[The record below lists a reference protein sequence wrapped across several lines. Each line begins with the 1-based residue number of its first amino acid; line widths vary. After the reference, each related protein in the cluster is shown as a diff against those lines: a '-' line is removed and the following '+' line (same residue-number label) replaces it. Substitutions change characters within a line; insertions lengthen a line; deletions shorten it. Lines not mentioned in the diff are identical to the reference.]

1 MTWITKPSKADVH
14 MVGRAL
20 FNPGVNESPTLYR
33 LSRSV
38 VARLLGLG
46 ILALAGLV
54 FAATLVV
61 ALLGTSPDVIVVV
74 AAAGLVVLAFA
85 AWWLTTKA
93 YVVRATVDGYR
104 IGAIR
109 SVGVREARWNQV
121 EDAVTATI
129 RDVPVVVLRLK
140 AGATTTIPVTVLA
153 IDREDFVRELQ
164 QHLQRGHR
172 LRQV

>member
-1 MTWITKPSKADVH
+1 MTWITSPSKADVH

-33 LSRSV
+33 LARPV
-38 VARLLGLG
+38 VVRLLGLG
-46 ILALAGLV
+46 LLALAVLV
-54 FAATLVV
+54 FATTLVI
-61 ALLGTSPDVIVVV
+61 ALTDAGPDVLVLVAVV
-74 AAAGLVVLAFA
+74 GLVVLGLG
-85 AWWLTTKA
+85 AWWLSKRA
-93 YVVRATVDGYR
+93 YVVKATVDGYR
-104 IGAIR
+104 IGVVR
-109 SVGVREARWNQV
+109 SAGVREARWNQV

-129 RDVPVVVLRLK
+129 KGVPVVVLRLK

>member
-1 MTWITKPSKADVH
+1 

-20 FNPGVNESPTLYR
+20 FNPGVNESPTPYR
-33 LSRSV
+33 LARSV
-38 VARLLGLG
+38 VVRLLGLG
-46 ILALAGLV
+46 LLVLAVLV

-61 ALLGTSPDVIVVV
+61 ALTDATPDVVV
-74 AAAGLVVLAFA
+74 AVAVAGLLALAAA
-85 AWWLTTKA
+85 AWWLTKVA

-104 IGAIR
+104 IGVIR
-109 SVGVREARWNQV
+109 AAGVREARWNQV

-129 RDVPVVVLRLK
+129 HGVPCVVLRLK

-153 IDREDFVRELQ
+153 IDREEFVRELQ

>member
-1 MTWITKPSKADVH
+1 MTWLTIADKADVH

-20 FNPGVNESPTLYR
+20 FNPGVNDSPTTYR
-33 LSRSV
+33 LARSV

-46 ILALAGLV
+46 VIALAVLV
-54 FAATLVV
+54 FVATLVV
-61 ALLGTSPDVIVVV
+61 SLTSVSVDVLAAV
-74 AAAGLVVLAFA
+74 AVIGLVALGAA
-85 AWWLTTKA
+85 AWWLTSKA

-104 IGAIR
+104 IGVLR
-109 SVGVREARWNQV
+109 SAGVREARWNQV

-129 RDVPVVVLRLK
+129 RGVPCVVLRLK

-153 IDREDFVRELQ
+153 LDREQFVRELQ

>member
-1 MTWITKPSKADVH
+1 

-20 FNPGVNESPTLYR
+20 FNPGVNESPTHYR
-33 LSRSV
+33 LARSV
-38 VARLLGLG
+38 VVRLLGLG
-46 ILALAGLV
+46 LLVLAALV

-61 ALLGTSPDVIVVV
+61 TLTDVGPDLLVAVAL
-74 AAAGLVVLAFA
+74 AGLAVLGLG
-85 AWWLTTKA
+85 AWWLTKRA

-104 IGAIR
+104 IGVIR
-109 SVGVREARWNQV
+109 SAGVREARWNQV

-129 RDVPVVVLRLK
+129 KGVPVVVLRLK

-153 IDREDFVRELQ
+153 IDREEFVRELQ
-164 QHLQRGHR
+164 QLLQRGHR

>member
-1 MTWITKPSKADVH
+1 ML
-14 MVGRAL
+14 GRAL
-20 FNPGVNESPTLYR
+20 FNPGVTESPTLYR

-38 VARLLGLG
+38 VARLVGLG
-46 ILALAGLV
+46 ILVLAVVV

-61 ALLGTSPDVIVVV
+61 TVGGLSPDVLVAV
-74 AAAGLVVLAFA
+74 AAAGLVVLALG
-85 AWWLTTKA
+85 AWWLTQRA

-104 IGAIR
+104 IGALR
-109 SVGVREARWNQV
+109 SAGVRQARWNQV
-121 EDAVTATI
+121 EDAVTATV
-129 RDVPVVVLRLK
+129 RGVPVVVLRLK

>member
-38 VARLLGLG
+38 VTRLVGLGL
-46 ILALAGLV
+46 LALAALV
-54 FAATLVV
+54 LAATVVV
-61 ALLGTSPDVIVVV
+61 ALTGASPDVTVAV
-74 AAAGLVVLAFA
+74 AAVGLLVLAGC
-85 AWWLTTKA
+85 AWWLSTRA
-93 YVVRATVDGYR
+93 YVVRASVDGYR
-104 IGAIR
+104 IGALR
-109 SVGVREARWNQV
+109 SAGVREARWNQV
-121 EDAVTATI
+121 EDAVTATV
-129 RDVPVVVLRLK
+129 RGVPVVVLRLK

-153 IDREDFVRELQ
+153 IDREQFVRELQ